1 MSSGPWL
8 AVVASHLV
16 RSFWNWSQPDSL
28 REELAGLRIE
38 VYRARDLLNDFNL
51 VLEGCERRSE
61 WLQLANK
68 FLASVN
74 ILLGLVAIIALSWI
88 FCQKQ
93 SVPQK
98 AIALTDDSSSEDQPL
113 PLVRGRTGPVRPS
126 DLGKGGKTQRP

>member
-1 MSSGPWL
+1 MSSGPW
-8 AVVASHLV
+8 AVAVASHLL

-38 VYRARDLLNDFNL
+38 VFRARDLLTDFNL

-68 FLASVN
+68 FLAGVN

-88 FCQKQ
+88 FCQNQ
-93 SVPQK
+93 TVPRK
-98 AIALTDDSSSEDQPL
+98 AITLADDSSSEDHPL
-113 PLVRGRTGPVRPS
+113 PLVRSRTGPVRPS